1 MELLKVFV
9 GDGTNSSLTATVAN
23 MAKGDLLL
31 LKAKDYTPWVSADGN
46 VPVVIAGKNDKGVYY
61 SAPITNANVIYANH
75 KLTTPY
81 TPEVVTFS
89 LAETAYGSTSA
100 SSTYSL
106 GIQIKE
112 DLRMGTYNKNTE
124 VIASH
129 TTPPTATSTVGE
141 VSSTLAKGFSANPL
155 TSQGSPYQL
164 VKVVRTGTGTVTGLA
179 ATVTP
184 GARQVTF
191 ASAHGRSAGQW
202 VSLDGAIYQIEVVNS
217 PTVVTL
223 DTAYQGT
230 TTSLTSGAAQAAGTS
245 GHFTAAEPTAIKFVF
260 SAIPQ
265 TQQNRYDQFRLV
277 EFDVIAPKGWTNASS
292 IAVVTTQTVYPSG
305 SYRQVRDLE
314 EKAHT
319 NSMPLINYREF
330 PFEVFPL
337 NANPANND
345 YNMLTIT
352 YNLPA
357 GYNYM
362 QSSSKEFPQTV
373 VVCSPN
379 TGVATN
385 QFDSGT
391 TNTFA
396 NKFNAWFTGTIAGD
410 ALPDW
415 AP

>member
-9 GDGTNSSLTATVAN
+9 GDVTSSSLTATVSN
-23 MAKGDLLL
+23 MLKGDLLL
-31 LKAKDYTPWVSADGN
+31 LKASDYTPWVSADGN

-61 SAPITNANVIYANH
+61 SAPITNANVVYCNY
-75 KLTTPY
+75 KETDSY
-81 TPEVVTFS
+81 TPKVVTFS
-89 LAETAYGSTSA
+89 LAESAYGSTSA

-129 TTPPTATSTVGE
+129 TTPPTATSTIGE

-164 VKVVRTGTGTVTGLA
+164 VKVVRTGSGSVTGLA

-184 GARQVTF
+184 GARQVKF
-191 ASAHGRSAGQW
+191 GSAHGRSVGQW
-202 VSLDGAIYQIEVVNS
+202 VTLDGAIYQIEKVDS
-217 PTVVTL
+217 TTVVTL

-230 TTSLTSGAAQAAGTS
+230 TTSLTSNTNQAAGTS
-245 GHFTAAEPTAIKFVF
+245 GHFGTAEPTAIKFVF
-260 SAIPQ
+260 TALAQ
-265 TQQNRYDQFRLV
+265 TQKNRYDQFRVV

-292 IAVVTTQTVYPSG
+292 IAVVTTPTAYPSG
-305 SYRQVRDLE
+305 TYRQIRDLE

-337 NANPANND
+337 NADSSTDNYD
-345 YNMLTIT
+345 MLTIT

-373 VVCSPN
+373 VVCAPTPAT
-379 TGVATN
+379 TGD
-385 QFDSGT
+385 QFDVDV
-391 TNTFA
+391 TNTFI
-396 NKFNAWFTGTIAGD
+396 NKFDAWFTGTVSGD
-410 ALPDW
+410 AFIVI
-415 AP
+415 